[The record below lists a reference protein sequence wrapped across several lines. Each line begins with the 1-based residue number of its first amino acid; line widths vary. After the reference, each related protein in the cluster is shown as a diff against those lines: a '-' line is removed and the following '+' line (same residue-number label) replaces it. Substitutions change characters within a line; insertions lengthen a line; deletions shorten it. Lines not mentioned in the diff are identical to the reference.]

1 MAGSEGIDEGSS
13 VEDVQEAFH
22 RLGAELRL
30 EQLDGRWRAS
40 VSAGSREETVLAN
53 EDSREAAARRAWK
66 AFHDRQG
73 GPGTS

>member
-1 MAGSEGIDEGSS
+1 MSEGIDEHSS

-30 EQLDGRWRAS
+30 EQQDGRWRAS
-40 VSAGSREETVLAN
+40 VTAGGGDATVLAD
-53 EDSREAAARRAWK
+53 ETTRDAAALRAWA
-66 AFHDRQG
+66 AFQSRQG

>member
-1 MAGSEGIDEGSS
+1 MAGSEGIDEQSS

-30 EQLDGRWRAS
+30 EQMDGRWQAS
-40 VSAGSREETVLAN
+40 VSAGPGEETVLAN
-53 EDSREAAARRAWK
+53 EDSREAAARRAWE

-73 GPGTS
+73 GAGTS